1 LRSALRRELQRRRG
15 PEGKPARAVGP
26 SAVPPRVFRRVP
38 ADGEWLWRFD
48 WGENSRYSHSMRRV
62 SAARQLALWIGRKG
76 RGRAQL
82 AWGDATLALYVDG
95 LQILAVE
102 GDDGERLASAFGLVA
117 DREWFRQAQAAVD
130 AGQVSQGEAAAVVKR
145 ALAARLKEFF
155 LADDGKVTFDNELP
169 PEPAQ
174 FTISYPHLIIEMMLG
189 SDAAE
194 LAEVFLPDPELVL
207 FRLPDF
213 ARRVAA
219 LGLTDEALAVFAK
232 INDVRS
238 AREIVD
244 PSPHNRVLV
253 LRLLAT
259 AVGAGL
265 VDASPRLA
273 DVVLPPAEPLER
285 KEPAR
290 RRGALAW
297 VLALVAV
304 GVIAAVLAVLR
315 PWEEHGVVVAQGP
328 WSIAVDG
335 GCQPAEVERL
345 YRRQDANRGSFRVVP
360 FGDGGERCYRLVWG
374 RFPDREAAERA
385 LAALPDGVLTR
396 GFSPHVVR
404 ADEGSP

>member
-1 LRSALRRELQRRRG
+1 M
-15 PEGKPARAVGP
+15 P
-26 SAVPPRVFRRVP
+26 F
-38 ADGEWLWRFD
+38 DG
-48 WGENSRYSHSMRRV
+48 GGNSRYSHCMQRV

-82 AWGDATLALYVDG
+82 AWGNATLALYVDG

-102 GDDGERLASAFGLVA
+102 GDDDERLSSAFGLVQG
-117 DREWFRQAQAAVD
+117 REWFREAQAAVA

-155 LADDGKVTFDNELP
+155 LTPEASVTFDNELP
-169 PEPAQ
+169 VEGAQ

-189 SDAAE
+189 SSGEE

-213 ARRVAA
+213 ARRVGA

-238 AREIVD
+238 AREIVE
-244 PSPHNRVLV
+244 PSPHNRKLV

-273 DVVLPPAEPLER
+273 DVVLPPAQPLPEP
-285 KEPAR
+285 KPQPR
-290 RRGALAW
+290 RRWLAW
-297 VLALVAV
+297 VAILV
-304 GVIAAVLAVLR
+304 VIAAAAAALAVLR
-315 PWEEHGVVVAQGP
+315 PWEQRPVPTQEGQ

-360 FGDGGERCYRLVWG
+360 FGTGSERCYRLVWG
-374 RFPDREAAERA
+374 RFVDRAAAEREM
-385 LAALPDGVLTR
+385 AALPDGVVTR
-396 GFSPHVVR
+396 GFAPHVVR
-404 ADEGSP
+404 VEEGPP

>member
-1 LRSALRRELQRRRG
+1 
-15 PEGKPARAVGP
+15 
-26 SAVPPRVFRRVP
+26 
-38 ADGEWLWRFD
+38 
-48 WGENSRYSHSMRRV
+48 MRRV

-82 AWGDATLALYVDG
+82 AWDDTTLALYVDG
-95 LQILAVE
+95 LQILGVE
-102 GDDGERLASAFGLVA
+102 GDDGERLASAFGLVSS
-117 DREWFRQAQAAVD
+117 REWFREAQAAVS

-155 LADDGKVTFDNELP
+155 LAADGTVTFDNELP
-169 PEPAQ
+169 LEPAQ

-189 SDAAE
+189 TGAEE

-213 ARRVAA
+213 ARRVGA

-238 AREIVD
+238 AREIVE

-273 DVVLPPAEPLER
+273 DVVLPPAEPIRATESA
-285 KEPAR
+285 PR
-290 RRGALAW
+290 RAWLAW
-297 VLALVAV
+297 ILVLAAT
-304 GVIAAVLAVLR
+304 GVVAAVLAVLR
-315 PWEEHGVVVAQGP
+315 PWEESAAVTPHGP
-328 WSIAVDG
+328 WAIAVDG

-360 FGDGGERCYRLVWG
+360 FGEGSERCYRLVWG
-374 RFPDREAAERA
+374 RFPDRAAAEREM
-385 LAALPDGVLTR
+385 AALPDGVLTR
-396 GFSPHVVR
+396 GFAPHVVR
-404 ADEGSP
+404 TEEGAP

>member
-1 LRSALRRELQRRRG
+1 MNRLTEV
-15 PEGKPARAVGP
+15 PFDEGG
-26 SAVPPRVFRRVP
+26 
-38 ADGEWLWRFD
+38 
-48 WGENSRYSHSMRRV
+48 NSRYSRCMRRV

-82 AWGDATLALYVDG
+82 AWGNVTLALYVDG
-95 LQILAVE
+95 LQIVAVE
-102 GDDGERLASAFGLVA
+102 GDDDERLASAFGLVQN
-117 DREWFRQAQAAVD
+117 REWFREAQAAVT

-155 LADDGKVTFDNELP
+155 LAEDASVSFEPGLP
-169 PEPAQ
+169 GEVAQ

-189 SDAAE
+189 SSGEE

-213 ARRVAA
+213 ARRVGA

-238 AREIVD
+238 AREIVE
-244 PSPHNRVLV
+244 PSPHNRALV

-265 VDASPRLA
+265 VDASPRLT
-273 DVVLPPAEPLER
+273 DVVLPPASRPSEP
-285 KEPAR
+285 EPRPR
-290 RRGALAW
+290 RRWLAW
-297 VLALVAV
+297 MAVLVVIGATAV
-304 GVIAAVLAVLR
+304 VLAVLQ
-315 PWEEHGVVVAQGP
+315 PWERRPTPPQEGQWA
-328 WSIAVDG
+328 IAVDG

-360 FGDGGERCYRLVWG
+360 FGEGSGRCYRLVWG
-374 RFPDREAAERA
+374 RFADRTAAEREMA
-385 LAALPDGVLTR
+385 TLPEGVLTR
-396 GFSPHVVR
+396 GFVPHVVR
-404 ADEGSP
+404 VVETVP

>member
-1 LRSALRRELQRRRG
+1 MQ
-15 PEGKPARAVGP
+15 
-26 SAVPPRVFRRVP
+26 
-38 ADGEWLWRFD
+38 
-48 WGENSRYSHSMRRV
+48 RV

-102 GDDGERLASAFGLVA
+102 GDDGERLASAFGLVS
-117 DREWFRQAQAAVD
+117 DREWFRQAQAAVN
-130 AGQVSQGEAAAVVKR
+130 AGQVSQGEGAAVVKR
-145 ALAARLKEFF
+145 ALVARLKEFF
-155 LADDGKVTFDNELP
+155 LASDGAVTFDNELP

-189 SDAAE
+189 SEADE
-194 LAEVFLPDPELVL
+194 LAGVFLPDPELVL

-213 ARRVAA
+213 ARRVGA

-238 AREIVD
+238 AREIVE
-244 PSPHNRVLV
+244 PSPHNRALV

-273 DVVLPPAEPLER
+273 DVVLPPAAPVSDAA
-285 KEPAR
+285 PTP
-290 RRGALAW
+290 RRGWLVW
-297 VLALVAV
+297 VLVLVA
-304 GVIAAVLAVLR
+304 IAVLAAALAVLR
-315 PWEEHGVVVAQGP
+315 PWEERPAGAAQGP
-328 WSIAVDG
+328 WAIAVDG

-360 FGDGGERCYRLVWG
+360 FGEGSERCFRLVWG
-374 RFPDREAAERA
+374 RFPDRDAAEREM
-385 LAALPDGVLTR
+385 AALPDGVLTR
-396 GFSPHVVR
+396 GFVPHVVK
-404 ADEGSP
+404 AEEASP

>member
-1 LRSALRRELQRRRG
+1 
-15 PEGKPARAVGP
+15 
-26 SAVPPRVFRRVP
+26 
-38 ADGEWLWRFD
+38 
-48 WGENSRYSHSMRRV
+48 M
-62 SAARQLALWIGRKG
+62 ALWIGRKG
-76 RGRAQL
+76 RGRVQL

-102 GDDGERLASAFGLVA
+102 GDDGERLASAFGLVSN
-117 DREWFRQAQAAVD
+117 REWFREAQAAVS

-155 LADDGKVTFDNELP
+155 LAGDGSVTFDNELP
-169 PEPAQ
+169 LEGAQ

-189 SDAAE
+189 SGAEE

-213 ARRVAA
+213 ARRVGA

-238 AREIVD
+238 AREIVE
-244 PSPHNRVLV
+244 PSPHNRSLV

-273 DVVLPPAEPLER
+273 DVVLPPAEPLGES
-285 KEPAR
+285 ELPS
-290 RRGALAW
+290 RRGWLAW
-297 VLALVAV
+297 VLVLAAI
-304 GVIAAVLAVLR
+304 GVLAAVLAVLR
-315 PWEEHGVVVAQGP
+315 PWEERPVAAALGP
-328 WSIAVDG
+328 WSVAVDG

-360 FGDGGERCYRLVWG
+360 FGEGSERCYRLVWG
-374 RFPDREAAERA
+374 RFADRGAAEREMA
-385 LAALPDGVLTR
+385 VLPEGVLTR
-396 GFSPHVVR
+396 GFAPHVVR
-404 ADEGSP
+404 VEEASP